1 MGALE
6 VLTVDEL
13 DEVSGEL
20 LPRREALALFNLV
33 NITAINISIAV
44 NAASI
49 NAAAIATA
57 AQYIGAAQH

>member
-1 MGALE
+1 MSALE

-13 DEVSGEL
+13 DSITGEL
-20 LPRREALALFNLV
+20 LPRREALALFNIV

-49 NAAAIATA
+49 NATANAMA
-57 AQYIGAAQH
+57 AQQIAAAQH

>member
-1 MGALE
+1 MRALE

-13 DEVSGEL
+13 DRIGGEL
-20 LPRREALALFNLV
+20 LPPREALALFNIV

-49 NAAAIATA
+49 QAAATATA
-57 AQYIGAAQH
+57 GQQIGAVQY